1 MEEAVIEAELRG
13 ETGSRASRRLR
24 KSGRVPGVVY
34 GHGQE
39 GVNVFMNAHDLL
51 KSLHSGA
58 HIFDLKLK
66 GQPDDKVLIK
76 EVQYD
81 SLGNEIIH
89 VDLQRVA
96 LTETVEVTVPIML
109 VGHAIGAVHKG
120 IVDQPLKEL
129 EVACL
134 PTQIP
139 DDVRVHVTELD
150 IGDML
155 TVKDIDLPEGVST
168 LNAPDQVVVTVHP
181 PVKEEEVEAAVEA
194 GEEVE
199 PAEPEVI
206 GAAPREEE
214 PPEGEVASGGPGRGG
229 KPTK

>member
-1 MEEAVIEAELRG
+1 M
-13 ETGSRASRRLR
+13 
-24 KSGRVPGVVY
+24 VPGVVY

-39 GVNVFMNAHDLL
+39 GVSVVMNAHDLL
-51 KSLHSGA
+51 KSLHTGA
-58 HIFDLKLK
+58 HIFELKLK
-66 GQPDDKVLIK
+66 GQPDDKVLVK

-81 SLGNEIIH
+81 SLGDDVIH
-89 VDLQRVA
+89 VDLRRVA
-96 LTETVEVTVPIML
+96 LTETVRVMVPIVL

-120 IVDQPLKEL
+120 SVDQPLKEL

-139 DDVRVHVTELD
+139 DDVRMHVTELD

-155 TVKDIDLPEGVST
+155 TVKDIKLPEGVST
-168 LNAPDQVVVTVHP
+168 RNTPDQVVVTVHP

-206 GAAPREEE
+206 GAAAREEE
-214 PPEGEVASGGPGRGG
+214 PPEGDAGAGGPSRGG